1 MIVAFD
7 QTIAKR
13 MAMIFKVVL
22 YPSEEGMAVC
32 APSLPGCWSQ
42 GHTEEEALASIA
54 VAIREYLEAEIEPD
68 GTSEERGYVREVDVA
83 I

>member
-1 MIVAFD
+1 M
-7 QTIAKR
+7 K
-13 MAMIFKVVL
+13 FKVVL

-42 GHTEEEALASIA
+42 GDTEEEALASIA

-68 GTSEERGYVREVDVA
+68 GTSDLRGYVREVDVA
-83 I
+83 V

>member
-1 MIVAFD
+1 M
-7 QTIAKR
+7 R
-13 MAMIFKVVL
+13 FKVVL

-42 GHTEEEALASIA
+42 GDTEEEALASIA

-68 GTSEERGYVREVDVA
+68 GNSDEAGDVREVEVA
-83 I
+83 V